1 LALSAAKVNYTRQN
15 KLNKTGRKS
24 WEIEDGR
31 KTDGDKSKTLLQL
44 TCVPLMLIEL
54 KSIGKL
60 LSARSLALRNK
71 RETQLDGKDIARRKK
86 CGVVPEIF
94 IIK

>member
-71 RETQLDGKDIARRKK
+71 RETQLDAKTLHGEKN
-86 CGVVPEIF
+86 VV
-94 IIK
+94 

>member
-1 LALSAAKVNYTRQN
+1 
-15 KLNKTGRKS
+15 
-24 WEIEDGR
+24 
-31 KTDGDKSKTLLQL
+31 
-44 TCVPLMLIEL
+44 MLIEL